1 MPVYPNHSKEMT
13 DQKIIRFLITGGSG
27 FVGWNLCNFL
37 KSRHEVCASYCE
49 HPFQIEGCRF
59 LQIDL
64 TRKSP
69 VLEAIGSCKPE
80 IIIHAAAISSPDV
93 CEQQKERAWEVNVT
107 GTQNILDA
115 ASQYKCRVVYISTD
129 LVFDGERGNYS
140 ETDTPTPV
148 NYYGLTKREG
158 EKLCLQ
164 SPSDALVVR
173 ITLQYGWGNGDH
185 PSFLDWLMTNLQ
197 SGKQVS
203 LFTDQYRTMTCVLD
217 TARGLEIAA
226 LNGTAKEIYHL
237 TSPERVSRYEFGRLF
252 ASAFNLPQSLL
263 KKSLMEEVP
272 AAARR
277 PKDVSLNGEKFLR
290 QFNYQPR
297 SIRDGLKAMAEE

>member
-1 MPVYPNHSKEMT
+1 MT
-13 DQKIIRFLITGGSG
+13 DQKRKRFLITGGSG

-37 KSRHEVCASYCE
+37 KSRHEVYASFCE

-64 TRKSP
+64 TRKTP
-69 VLEAIGSCKPE
+69 VLDAIGSCKPA
-80 IIIHAAAISSPDV
+80 IIIHAAAISSPEV
-93 CEQQKERAWEVNVT
+93 CEQQKERAWNVNVT
-107 GTQNILDA
+107 GTHNILDA
-115 ASQYKCRVVYISTD
+115 AVPLGCRVVYVSTD
-129 LVFDGERGNYS
+129 MVFDGERGNYS
-140 ETDTPTPV
+140 EIDTPAPV
-148 NYYGLTKREG
+148 NYYGLTKQEG

-164 SPSDALVVR
+164 SGADALVVR
-173 ITLQYGWGNGDH
+173 ITLQYGWGNGVH
-185 PSFLDWLMTNLQ
+185 SSFSDWLRANLQ
-197 SGKQVS
+197 SDKQAS
-203 LFTDQYRTMTCVLD
+203 LFTDQFRTMTWVLD

-226 LNGTAKEIYHL
+226 LNGTVKEIYHL

-252 ASAFNLPQSLL
+252 ASVFNFPQSLL

-272 AAARR
+272 AVARR

-297 SIRDGLKAMAEE
+297 RVQDGLKAMAEE

>member
-1 MPVYPNHSKEMT
+1 M
-13 DQKIIRFLITGGSG
+13 
-27 FVGWNLCNFL
+27 GWNLCTFL
-37 KSRHEVCASYCE
+37 RKHHEVCASFCD
-49 HPFQIEGCRF
+49 HPLDIDGCRF

-64 TRKSP
+64 TRKEQ
-69 VLEAIGSCKPE
+69 VFEAIGRCKPA
-80 IIIHAAAISSPDV
+80 IIIHAAAIASPDV
-93 CEQQKERAWEVNVT
+93 CEQNKTLAWEVNVS

-115 ASQYKCRVVYISTD
+115 ALQYECRVVYISTD

-140 ETDTPTPV
+140 EIDEPAPV

-164 SPSDALVVR
+164 SGADALVVR
-173 ITLQYGWGNGDH
+173 ITLQYGRGNGVH
-185 PSFLDWLMTNLQ
+185 PSFSDRLMANLQ

-203 LFTDQYRTMTCVLD
+203 LFTDQFRTMTWVLD
-217 TARGLEIAA
+217 TAQGLGIAA
-226 LNGTAKEIYHL
+226 LYGTAGEIYHL

-252 ASAFNLPQSLL
+252 ASAFNFPQNLL
-263 KKSLMEEVP
+263 KQSIMEEVP
-272 AAARR
+272 APARR

-297 SIRDGLKAMAEE
+297 GLRDGLKAIAEELVHR

>member
-1 MPVYPNHSKEMT
+1 MT
-13 DQKIIRFLITGGSG
+13 DQKRKRFLITGGSG

-37 KSRHEVCASYCE
+37 KSRHEVYASFCE
-49 HPFQIEGCRF
+49 HPFQIEGCQF

-64 TRKSP
+64 TRKTP
-69 VLEAIGSCKPE
+69 VLEAIGSCKPA

-93 CEQQKERAWEVNVT
+93 CEQNKTLAWEVNVA

-115 ASQYKCRVVYISTD
+115 ALQYKCRVVYISTD

-140 ETDTPTPV
+140 ETDTPAPV
-148 NYYGLTKREG
+148 NYYSLTKQEG

-173 ITLQYGWGNGDH
+173 ITLQYGRGNGVH
-185 PSFLDWLMTNLQ
+185 PSFSDRLMKNLQ

-203 LFTDQYRTMTCVLD
+203 LFTDQFRTMTWVLD
-217 TARGLEIAA
+217 TAQGLEIAA
-226 LNGTAKEIYHL
+226 LYGTAGEIYHL

-252 ASAFNLPQSLL
+252 ASVFNLPQSLL

-297 SIRDGLKAMAEE
+297 RVLDGLKAMAEE

>member
-1 MPVYPNHSKEMT
+1 MSDKNIK
-13 DQKIIRFLITGGSG
+13 RFLITGGSG

-37 KSRHEVCASYCE
+37 IKHHEICASFCE

-64 TRKSP
+64 TRKTQ
-69 VLEAIGSCKPE
+69 VIEAIGRCKPA

-93 CEQQKERAWEVNVT
+93 CEQNKTLAWEVNVS

-115 ASQYKCRVVYISTD
+115 ALQYKCRVVYISTD
-129 LVFDGERGNYS
+129 MVFDGERGNYS
-140 ETDTPTPV
+140 EIDAPAPV
-148 NYYGLTKREG
+148 NYYGLTKQEG

-164 SPSDALVVR
+164 SGADALVVR
-173 ITLQYGWGNGDH
+173 ITLQYGRGNGVH
-185 PSFLDWLMTNLQ
+185 PSFSDRLMANLQ
-197 SGKQVS
+197 SGKHVS
-203 LFTDQYRTMTCVLD
+203 LFADQFRTMTSVLD

-226 LNGTAKEIYHL
+226 LCGTAGEIYHL
-237 TSPERVSRYEFGRLF
+237 TSPERVSRYEFGRMF
-252 ASAFNLPQSLL
+252 ASVFNFPQNLL
-263 KKSLMEEVP
+263 KQSLMEEVP

-277 PKDVSLNGEKFLR
+277 PKDVSLNGEKFLH

-297 SIRDGLKAMAEE
+297 TVLDGLRAMAEEEVNG

>member
-1 MPVYPNHSKEMT
+1 MADPEK
-13 DQKIIRFLITGGSG
+13 KRFLITGGSG
-27 FVGWNLCNFL
+27 FVGWNLCNLL
-37 KSRHEVCASYCE
+37 KSRHEVYASFCE

-64 TRKSP
+64 TRKSQ
-69 VLEAIGSCKPE
+69 VLEAIGRCKPE
-80 IIIHAAAISSPDV
+80 IIIHAAAISSPDA

-115 ASQYKCRVVYISTD
+115 ALLLGCRVVYVSTD
-129 LVFDGERGNYS
+129 MVFDGERGNYT
-140 ETDTPTPV
+140 EIDTPAPV
-148 NYYGLTKREG
+148 NYYGLTKQEG

-164 SPSDALVVR
+164 SRADALVVR
-173 ITLQYGWGNGDH
+173 ITLQYGRGNGVH
-185 PSFLDWLMTNLQ
+185 SSSSDWLMSNLQ
-197 SGKQVS
+197 SGKHVS
-203 LFTDQYRTMTCVLD
+203 LFPDQFRTMTWVLD
-217 TARGLEIAA
+217 TAQGLEIAA
-226 LNGTAKEIYHL
+226 LCGTAGEIYHL

-252 ASAFNLPQSLL
+252 ASVFNFPQSLL
-263 KKSLMEEVP
+263 KQSLMEEVP

-297 SIRDGLKAMAEE
+297 RVQDGLKAMAEE

>member
-1 MPVYPNHSKEMT
+1 MNYALSENAMPNQGNK
-13 DQKIIRFLITGGSG
+13 RFLITGGSG

-37 KSRHEVCASYCE
+37 KSRHELYASFCE
-49 HPFQIEGCRF
+49 HPFQIEGCQF

-64 TRKSP
+64 TRKTP

-115 ASQYKCRVVYISTD
+115 ALLLGCRVVYVSTD
-129 LVFDGERGNYS
+129 MVFDGEQGNYA
-140 ETDTPTPV
+140 ETDMPAPV
-148 NYYGLTKREG
+148 NYYGLTKQEG

-164 SPSDALVVR
+164 SRADALVVR
-173 ITLQYGWGNGDH
+173 ITLQYGRGNGVH
-185 PSFLDWLMTNLQ
+185 SSSSDWLMSNLQ

-203 LFTDQYRTMTCVLD
+203 LFTDQFRTMTWVLD
-217 TARGLEIAA
+217 TAQGLEIAA
-226 LNGTAKEIYHL
+226 LYGTAGEIYHL
-237 TSPERVSRYEFGRLF
+237 TGPERISRYEFGRLF
-252 ASAFNLPQSLL
+252 ASAFNFPHSLL
-263 KKSLMEEVP
+263 QQSLMEEIP
-272 AAARR
+272 TAASR

-297 SIRDGLKAMAEE
+297 GVRAGLKAMAEA

>member
-1 MPVYPNHSKEMT
+1 M
-13 DQKIIRFLITGGSG
+13 
-27 FVGWNLCNFL
+27 W
-37 KSRHEVCASYCE
+37 ASFCE
-49 HPFQIEGCRF
+49 HQLEIEGCRF
-59 LQIDL
+59 LQLDL
-64 TRKSP
+64 TRKTP
-69 VLEAIGSCKPE
+69 VFEAIGRCKPE
-80 IIIHAAAISSPDV
+80 IIIHAAAISSAEV
-93 CEQQKERAWEVNVT
+93 CEQNKTLAWEVNVT

-115 ASQYKCRVVYISTD
+115 ALQYKCRVVYISTD

-140 ETDTPTPV
+140 EIDMPSPV
-148 NYYGLTKREG
+148 NYYGLTKQEG

-173 ITLQYGWGNGDH
+173 ITLQYGWGNGVH
-185 PSFLDWLMTNLQ
+185 SSFSDWLRANLQ
-197 SGKQVS
+197 SDKQAS
-203 LFTDQYRTMTCVLD
+203 LFTDQFRTMTWVLD

-226 LNGTAKEIYHL
+226 LNGTVKEIYHL
-237 TSPERVSRYEFGRLF
+237 TSPERISRYEFGRLF
-252 ASAFNLPQSLL
+252 ASVFNLPQSLL

-297 SIRDGLKAMAEE
+297 RVQDGLKAMAEE

>member
-1 MPVYPNHSKEMT
+1 MPNQGNK
-13 DQKIIRFLITGGSG
+13 RFLITGGSG

-37 KSRHEVCASYCE
+37 KSRHEVYASFCE

-64 TRKSP
+64 TRKTQ

-80 IIIHAAAISSPDV
+80 IIIHAAAISSPDA
-93 CEQQKERAWEVNVT
+93 CEQQKERAWNVNVT
-107 GTQNILDA
+107 GTHIILDA
-115 ASQYKCRVVYISTD
+115 AVPLGCRVVYVSTD
-129 LVFDGERGNYS
+129 MVFDGERGNYS
-140 ETDTPTPV
+140 ETDLPAPV
-148 NYYGLTKREG
+148 NYYGLTKQEG

-164 SPSDALVVR
+164 SGADVIVVR
-173 ITLQYGWGNGDH
+173 ITLQYGWGNGVH
-185 PSFLDWLMTNLQ
+185 PSFSDWLMKNLQ
-197 SGKQVS
+197 SGKQIN
-203 LFTDQYRTMTCVLD
+203 LFTDQYRTMTCGLD

-226 LNGTAKEIYHL
+226 LCGTAGEIYHL

-252 ASAFNLPQSLL
+252 ASVFNLPQSLL

-272 AAARR
+272 TAARR

>member
-1 MPVYPNHSKEMT
+1 MPYQLNK
-13 DQKIIRFLITGGSG
+13 RFLITGGSG
-27 FVGWNLCNFL
+27 FVGWNLCRFL
-37 KSRHEVCASYCE
+37 KERHEIYTSFCE

-64 TRKSP
+64 TRKTP
-69 VLEAIGSCKPE
+69 VLEAIGSCKPA

-93 CEQQKERAWEVNVT
+93 CEQNKTLAWEVNVA

-115 ASQYKCRVVYISTD
+115 ALQYKCRVVYISTD
-129 LVFDGERGNYS
+129 LVFDGERGNYA
-140 ETDTPTPV
+140 ETDMPAPV
-148 NYYGLTKREG
+148 NYYGLTKQEG

-164 SPSDALVVR
+164 SGADVIVVR
-173 ITLQYGWGNGDH
+173 ITLQYGRGNGVH
-185 PSFLDWLMTNLQ
+185 SSFSDWLMTNLQ

-203 LFTDQYRTMTCVLD
+203 LFTDQYRTMTWVHD
-217 TARGLEIAA
+217 TALGLEIAA

-297 SIRDGLKAMAEE
+297 GVRTGLKAMAEE

>member
-1 MPVYPNHSKEMT
+1 MT
-13 DQKIIRFLITGGSG
+13 DQKRKRFLITGGSG

-37 KSRHEVCASYCE
+37 KSRHEVYASFCE

-64 TRKSP
+64 TRKTP
-69 VLEAIGSCKPE
+69 VLDAIGSCKPA
-80 IIIHAAAISSPDV
+80 IIIHAAAISSPEV
-93 CEQQKERAWEVNVT
+93 CEQQKERAWNVNVT
-107 GTQNILDA
+107 GTHNILDA
-115 ASQYKCRVVYISTD
+115 AVPLGCRVVYVSTD
-129 LVFDGERGNYS
+129 MVFDGERGNYS
-140 ETDTPTPV
+140 EIDTPAPV
-148 NYYGLTKREG
+148 NYYGLTKQEG

-164 SPSDALVVR
+164 SGADALVVR
-173 ITLQYGWGNGDH
+173 ITLQYGWGNGVH
-185 PSFLDWLMTNLQ
+185 SSFSDWLRANLQ
-197 SGKQVS
+197 SDKQAS
-203 LFTDQYRTMTCVLD
+203 LFTDQFRTMTWVLD

-226 LNGTAKEIYHL
+226 LNGTVKEIYHL

-252 ASAFNLPQSLL
+252 ASVFNFPQSLL

-297 SIRDGLKAMAEE
+297 RVQDGLKAMAEE

>member
-1 MPVYPNHSKEMT
+1 MADPEK
-13 DQKIIRFLITGGSG
+13 KRFLITGGSG
-27 FVGWNLCNFL
+27 FVGWNLCNLL
-37 KSRHEVCASYCE
+37 KSRHEVYASFCE

-69 VLEAIGSCKPE
+69 VLEAIGRCKPE
-80 IIIHAAAISSPDV
+80 IIIHAAAISSPDA

-115 ASQYKCRVVYISTD
+115 ALLLGCRVVYVSTD
-129 LVFDGERGNYS
+129 MVFDGERGNYT
-140 ETDTPTPV
+140 EIDTPAPV
-148 NYYGLTKREG
+148 NYYGLTKQEG

-164 SPSDALVVR
+164 SRADALVVR
-173 ITLQYGWGNGDH
+173 ITLQYGRGNGVH
-185 PSFLDWLMTNLQ
+185 SSSSDWLMSNLQ
-197 SGKQVS
+197 SGKHVS
-203 LFTDQYRTMTCVLD
+203 LFPDQFRTMTWVLD
-217 TARGLEIAA
+217 TAQGLEIAA
-226 LNGTAKEIYHL
+226 LCGTAGEIYHL

-252 ASAFNLPQSLL
+252 ASVFNFPQSLL
-263 KKSLMEEVP
+263 KQSLMEEVP

-297 SIRDGLKAMAEE
+297 RVQDGLKAMAEE